1 MFAPSHTHLATRE
14 AGTVAAQAEQRK
26 RTKYTELEASHHFV
40 PVAIETTGVF
50 GPEALQFLRELGHR
64 LKSESGEA
72 QSFHFLQQR
81 ISVAIQRGNAA
92 AVLGTMKSINNIDF
106 IS

>member
-1 MFAPSHTHLATRE
+1 MHFRLIHISICCFHFDFYFC
-14 AGTVAAQAEQRK
+14 TVD
-26 RTKYTELEASHHFV
+26 YSNNYFV

-72 QSFHFLQQR
+72 QSFYFLQQR

-92 AVLGTMKSINNIDF
+92 AVLGTMKSNNNDYNIDF